1 MESERGSG
9 KLFVTVNIST
19 SKLMLDWIGGFND
32 VLFRDNTDDTD
43 EAVCVTLTGL
53 DGLEMS

>member
-1 MESERGSG
+1 VESERGSG

-19 SKLMLDWIGGFND
+19 SKLMLDWIGGFNA
-32 VLFRDNTDDTD
+32 VLFRGNTDDTD

>member
-19 SKLMLDWIGGFND
+19 SKLMLDWIGGFNY